1 MKKLFLTI
9 SILIFISACGGGG
22 YGSSSTYNN
31 NNNNNNGGGGQ
42 NTESKDWYLSKLIQ
56 SRQQEIKK
64 S

>member
-22 YGSSSTYNN
+22 YGSSPTYD

-42 NTESKDWYLSKLIQ
+42 NTVIQ
-56 SRQQEIKK
+56 GLVPEQIDTVQTTGD
-64 S
+64 

>member
-31 NNNNNNGGGGQ
+31 NNNGGGGQ
-42 NTESKDWYLSKLIQ
+42 STVIQ
-56 SRQQEIKK
+56 GLVPEQIDTVQTTGD
-64 S
+64 

>member
-31 NNNNNNGGGGQ
+31 NNNNNGGGQ
-42 NTESKDWYLSKLIQ
+42 NTVIQ
-56 SRQQEIKK
+56 GLVPEQIDTVQTTGD
-64 S
+64 